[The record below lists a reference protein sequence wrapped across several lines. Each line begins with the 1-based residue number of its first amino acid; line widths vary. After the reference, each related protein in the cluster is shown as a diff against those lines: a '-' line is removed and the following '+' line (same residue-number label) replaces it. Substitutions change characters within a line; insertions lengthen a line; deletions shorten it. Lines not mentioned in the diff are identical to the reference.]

1 MPQRE
6 ILASRLRLLPV
17 SLKTFREGFRGEI
30 TYDYES
36 KTLRLYD
43 GTTRGG
49 FELLRADLSNLGGAT
64 TNVTLGTV
72 TAATGFVG
80 NLDLL
85 SNQKIEFK
93 NSLNQNAGSLSFDGT
108 DFILHSTI
116 NSNSIKIQ
124 NSNNSSFLQIT
135 ESGSIS
141 LTADQRVTIES
152 IYFQNNQ
159 IGSSDST
166 LIEVNS
172 TVEFNF
178 NQLNNGNILAQ
189 TNNTLEIGSLTNR
202 FNKLYVGTGGVDLD
216 SILITKASSGKL
228 KSSSGLETDLA
239 FDASGGINVRESGY
253 NGTSIAGQVTLTT
266 SGSGFAKGSG
276 QLIVTTTN
284 ALDSDRR
291 YALTPAV
298 NNQYALG
305 NPSNRWKA
313 GYITEVV
320 YNDGTTQTTAP
331 ETNPL
336 VSTRVYTNK
345 RATAYAIALGG

>member
-30 TYDYES
+30 TYDYDS

-72 TAATGFVG
+72 TAVTGFVG

-93 NSLNQNAGSLSFDGT
+93 NSSNQNAGSLSFDGT
-108 DFILHSTI
+108 DFILHSTV

-141 LTADQRVTIES
+141 ISADHRVTIES

-166 LIEVNS
+166 AI
-172 TVEFNF
+172 EFNSLVELNF
-178 NQLNNGNILAQ
+178 DQLNNGNILAQ
-189 TNNTLEIGSLTNR
+189 TNNNLTIGSLTNR
-202 FNKLYVGTGGVDLD
+202 FNKIFIGTGGIDLD
-216 SILITKASSGKL
+216 GNVLVKESSGKI
-228 KSSSGLETDLA
+228 KPSGGLQTDIS
-239 FDASGGINVRESGY
+239 FDASGGINVRELGY
-253 NGTSIAGQVTLTT
+253 NGTSITGQTTLSASNTSFSKGAGQLV
-266 SGSGFAKGSG
+266 
-276 QLIVTTTN
+276 VTTNN
-284 ALDSDRR
+284 ALDGDRR
-291 YALTPAV
+291 YTLTPAV
-298 NNQYALG
+298 NNQYAIG

-313 GYITEVV
+313 GYISQVV

-336 VSTRVYTNK
+336 VSTKVYTNK

>member
-17 SLKTFREGFRGEI
+17 SLKTSREGFRGEI
-30 TYDYES
+30 TYDYDT

-93 NSLNQNAGSLSFDGT
+93 NSSNQNAGSLSFDGT
-108 DFILHSTI
+108 DFILHSTT
-116 NSNSIKIQ
+116 NSNSIRIQ

-152 IYFQNNQ
+152 TYFQNNQ

-166 LIEVNS
+166 AIEFNS

-178 NQLNNGNILAQ
+178 NQVNNGNILAQ
-189 TNNTLEIGSLTNR
+189 TDNNLSIGSSTNR
-202 FNKLYVGTGGVDLD
+202 FNKIWIGTGGVSID
-216 SILITKASSGKL
+216 SNLLTKASSGKIKPSL
-228 KSSSGLETDLA
+228 GFETDVA
-239 FDASGGINVRESGY
+239 FDTSGGINVRETGY
-253 NGTSIAGQVTLTT
+253 NGTSINGQ
-266 SGSGFAKGSG
+266 SSFISSNSAFAKGAG
-276 QLIVTTTN
+276 QLVITTTN
-284 ALDSDRR
+284 TLDNDRR

-298 NNQYALG
+298 NNQYAMG
-305 NPSNRWKA
+305 NPSYRWKA
-313 GYITEVV
+313 GYISEVV

-336 VSTRVYTNK
+336 VSTKVYTNK